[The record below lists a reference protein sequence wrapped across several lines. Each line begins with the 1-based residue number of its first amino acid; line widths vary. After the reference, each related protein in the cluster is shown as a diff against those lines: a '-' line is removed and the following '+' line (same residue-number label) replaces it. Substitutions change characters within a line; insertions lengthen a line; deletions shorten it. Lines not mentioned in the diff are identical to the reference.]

1 MSAITGLRLKLRG
14 VNAVM
19 TSPGATAAVVRGAK
33 RIQQAAGDDFE
44 VNVVPHRWT
53 ARAYV
58 RAKNARG
65 MREEARNKTLT
76 RALNAAK
83 ES

>member
-1 MSAITGLRLKLRG
+1 MADIRVQLKLRG
-14 VNAVM
+14 LNELM
-19 TSPGATAAVVRGAK
+19 TSREATAAVIRAAN
-33 RIQQAAGDDFE
+33 RIRAAAGDDFE

-65 MREEARNKTLT
+65 MREEARNKVLT
-76 RALNAAK
+76 RAVNAAK